1 MMRDDIILKL
11 QRIIEGNDRITWDL
25 FPEIYDGF
33 LEADELSKAED
44 RMLQFVASAV
54 LTCTNDK
61 LISTASVDRIAE
73 YESALGVSGSGLSL
87 DARRQQ
93 VIDYINRSRTINES
107 TLHALCQSLALDC
120 TVYERTDSQALTLGV
135 FTEEDAEDG
144 ALPAVGI
151 VGEIRPTVPQNLALY
166 AGVETSFDRP
176 LVVNHAH
183 FSALWAGLGVVEWHE
198 PPEPP
203 EPPVTGNAICGSMGA
218 DYSESV
224 LGEVSER
231 IERCGI
237 AFTGLLRENVIPES
251 GRMERGGIGFTGL
264 LRENFIPE
272 SGVVEEYVAPSMYD
286 VWIESVDSANNVVVA
301 LRSVFT
307 GLTAARA
314 TTIVNNAPT
323 YLSRYNSYLNNR
335 GGPYTQADAVTMRDN
350 LQSRIPAGDTST
362 FGIRPAST

>member
-1 MMRDDIILKL
+1 MDEIDRFLQRLQKLTTATYFPAIYEGFVEADALIQSEDSLLGLMRDYAQQLWQNRNLLSMTEEKVA
-11 QRIIEGNDRITWDL
+11 L
-25 FPEIYDGF
+25 FE
-33 LEADELSKAED
+33 E
-44 RMLQFVASAV
+44 MLH
-54 LTCTNDK
+54 LTPN
-61 LISTASVDRIAE
+61 
-73 YESALGVSGSGLSL
+73 VSQSL
-87 DARRQQ
+87 DDRRQA
-93 VIDYINRSRTINES
+93 VADAVNERFVLNDAK
-107 TLHALCQSLALDC
+107 LHEICQALAPGF
-120 TVYERTDSQALTLGV
+120 TAYERTDPQALTLGI

-144 ALPAVGI
+144 TLPAVGI
-151 VGEIRPTVPQNLALY
+151 VDGIRPTVPQNLALY
-166 AGVETSFDRP
+166 AGVDTSFDRP

-203 EPPVTGNAICGSMGA
+203 EPPVTGNAICGSIGA